1 MIWFLF
7 NVIDVDYSLTI
18 FLIFLFLGFVILT
31 IYLGIKIV
39 PQSDVFVIERFGKY
53 SRTLNAGLS
62 IIVPYLDKVAHKVS
76 ILERQLKE
84 FTISV
89 ITSDNV
95 EVSLNSTVF
104 YRVTDASRSVYRI
117 KDIDSALK
125 TAATSIVRSAAG
137 KLDLDGLQSSR
148 DSMNSE
154 IDKKLSEAA
163 EVWGIEVTRT
173 EITDVEVDEDTKK
186 AQRQQLN
193 AERARRAAVAEAEGE
208 KKSIELKADAQLYE
222 SQKEA
227 EAIKIKADAEAYEVK
242 TKAKA
247 DAEQTTLL
255 ANAISKNG
263 KPAVEFEV
271 MKRQVSAIGELAK
284 SNSTKTIILPTDV
297 TKILGTLETF
307 LSMKSKNKI
316 MPIEVLSFLTLW
328 MLNSKV
334 WLIIGILIVCLEL
347 IDGSFIFFFTNRLS
361 SLINSLILYIQ
372 NNQII
377 IENEILRFWY
387 HPFLSLAILS
397 LIFSILLQKFSKRKN
412 EEDINDY

>member
-1 MIWFLF
+1 M
-7 NVIDVDYSLTI
+7 TI
-18 FLIFLFLGFVILT
+18 FLTFLFLGFIVLT

-62 IIVPYLDKVAHKVS
+62 VIVPYLDKVAHKVS
-76 ILERQLKE
+76 ILERQLNE
-84 FTISV
+84 FAISV

-104 YRVTDASRSVYRI
+104 FRVTDASRSVYRI
-117 KDIDSALK
+117 KDINSALK

-148 DSMNSE
+148 ESMNTE

-193 AERARRAAVAEAEGE
+193 AERARRASVAEAEGE
-208 KKSIELKADAQLYE
+208 KKSIELKADAKLYE

-227 EAIKIKADAEAYEVK
+227 EAIKIKADADAYEIRI
-242 TKAKA
+242 KAKA

-263 KPAVEFEV
+263 KPAIEFEV

-284 SNSTKTIILPTDV
+284 SNSAKTVILPTDV

-307 LSMKSKNKI
+307 LEMKNK
-316 MPIEVLSFLTLW
+316 
-328 MLNSKV
+328 K
-334 WLIIGILIVCLEL
+334 
-347 IDGSFIFFFTNRLS
+347 
-361 SLINSLILYIQ
+361 
-372 NNQII
+372 
-377 IENEILRFWY
+377 
-387 HPFLSLAILS
+387 
-397 LIFSILLQKFSKRKN
+397 
-412 EEDINDY
+412 

>member
-1 MIWFLF
+1 M
-7 NVIDVDYSLTI
+7 TI
-18 FLIFLFLGFVILT
+18 FLTFLFLGFIVLT

-62 IIVPYLDKVAHKVS
+62 VIVPYLDKVAHKVS
-76 ILERQLKE
+76 ILERQLNE
-84 FTISV
+84 FAISV

-117 KDIDSALK
+117 KDINSALK

-148 DSMNSE
+148 ESMNTE

-193 AERARRAAVAEAEGE
+193 AERARRASVAEAEGE
-208 KKSIELKADAQLYE
+208 KKSIELKADAKLYE

-227 EAIKIKADAEAYEVK
+227 EAIKIKADADAYEIR

-263 KPAVEFEV
+263 KPAIEFEV

-284 SNSTKTIILPTDV
+284 SNSAKTVILPTDV

-307 LSMKSKNKI
+307 LEMKNK
-316 MPIEVLSFLTLW
+316 
-328 MLNSKV
+328 K
-334 WLIIGILIVCLEL
+334 
-347 IDGSFIFFFTNRLS
+347 
-361 SLINSLILYIQ
+361 
-372 NNQII
+372 
-377 IENEILRFWY
+377 
-387 HPFLSLAILS
+387 
-397 LIFSILLQKFSKRKN
+397 
-412 EEDINDY
+412 

>member
-1 MIWFLF
+1 M
-7 NVIDVDYSLTI
+7 DYSLTI

-173 EITDVEVDEDTKK
+173 EITDIEVDEDTKK

-307 LSMKSKNKI
+307 LSMKNK
-316 MPIEVLSFLTLW
+316 
-328 MLNSKV
+328 K
-334 WLIIGILIVCLEL
+334 
-347 IDGSFIFFFTNRLS
+347 
-361 SLINSLILYIQ
+361 
-372 NNQII
+372 
-377 IENEILRFWY
+377 
-387 HPFLSLAILS
+387 
-397 LIFSILLQKFSKRKN
+397 
-412 EEDINDY
+412 

>member
-1 MIWFLF
+1 M
-7 NVIDVDYSLTI
+7 TI
-18 FLIFLFLGFVILT
+18 FLTFLFLGFIVLT

-62 IIVPYLDKVAHKVS
+62 VIVPYLDKVAHKVS
-76 ILERQLKE
+76 ILERQLNE
-84 FTISV
+84 FAISV

-104 YRVTDASRSVYRI
+104 FRVTDASRSVYRI
-117 KDIDSALK
+117 KDINSALK

-148 DSMNSE
+148 ESMNTE

-193 AERARRAAVAEAEGE
+193 AERARRASVAEAEGE
-208 KKSIELKADAQLYE
+208 KKSIELKADAKLYE

-227 EAIKIKADAEAYEVK
+227 EAIKIKADADAYEIR

-263 KPAVEFEV
+263 KPAIEFEV

-284 SNSTKTIILPTDV
+284 SNSAKTVILPTDV

-307 LSMKSKNKI
+307 LEMKNK
-316 MPIEVLSFLTLW
+316 
-328 MLNSKV
+328 K
-334 WLIIGILIVCLEL
+334 
-347 IDGSFIFFFTNRLS
+347 
-361 SLINSLILYIQ
+361 
-372 NNQII
+372 
-377 IENEILRFWY
+377 
-387 HPFLSLAILS
+387 
-397 LIFSILLQKFSKRKN
+397 
-412 EEDINDY
+412 

>member
-1 MIWFLF
+1 M
-7 NVIDVDYSLTI
+7 DYSLTI

-84 FTISV
+84 FRISV

-173 EITDVEVDEDTKK
+173 EITDIEVDEDTKK

-307 LSMKSKNKI
+307 LSMKSKK
-316 MPIEVLSFLTLW
+316 
-328 MLNSKV
+328 
-334 WLIIGILIVCLEL
+334 
-347 IDGSFIFFFTNRLS
+347 
-361 SLINSLILYIQ
+361 
-372 NNQII
+372 
-377 IENEILRFWY
+377 
-387 HPFLSLAILS
+387 
-397 LIFSILLQKFSKRKN
+397 
-412 EEDINDY
+412 

>member
-1 MIWFLF
+1 M
-7 NVIDVDYSLTI
+7 TI
-18 FLIFLFLGFVILT
+18 FLTFLFLGFIVLT

-62 IIVPYLDKVAHKVS
+62 LIVPYLDKVAHKVS
-76 ILERQLKE
+76 ILERQLNE
-84 FTISV
+84 FAISV

-104 YRVTDASRSVYRI
+104 FRVTDASRSVYRI
-117 KDIDSALK
+117 KDINSALK

-148 DSMNSE
+148 ESMNTE
-154 IDKKLSEAA
+154 IDKKLSEAS
-163 EVWGIEVTRT
+163 EVWGVEVTRT

-193 AERARRAAVAEAEGE
+193 AERARRASVAEAEGE
-208 KKSIELKADAQLYE
+208 KKSIELKADAKLYE

-227 EAIKIKADAEAYEVK
+227 EAIKVKADADAYEIR

-263 KPAVEFEV
+263 KPAIEFEV

-284 SNSTKTIILPTDV
+284 SNSAKTVILPTDV

-307 LSMKSKNKI
+307 LEMKNK
-316 MPIEVLSFLTLW
+316 
-328 MLNSKV
+328 K
-334 WLIIGILIVCLEL
+334 
-347 IDGSFIFFFTNRLS
+347 
-361 SLINSLILYIQ
+361 
-372 NNQII
+372 
-377 IENEILRFWY
+377 
-387 HPFLSLAILS
+387 
-397 LIFSILLQKFSKRKN
+397 
-412 EEDINDY
+412 

>member
-1 MIWFLF
+1 
-7 NVIDVDYSLTI
+7 VDYSLTI

-173 EITDVEVDEDTKK
+173 EITDIEVDEDTKK

-208 KKSIELKADAQLYE
+208 KTSIELKADAQLYE

-227 EAIKIKADAEAYEVK
+227 EAIKIKADAEAYEIK

-307 LSMKSKNKI
+307 LSMKNK
-316 MPIEVLSFLTLW
+316 
-328 MLNSKV
+328 K
-334 WLIIGILIVCLEL
+334 
-347 IDGSFIFFFTNRLS
+347 
-361 SLINSLILYIQ
+361 
-372 NNQII
+372 
-377 IENEILRFWY
+377 
-387 HPFLSLAILS
+387 
-397 LIFSILLQKFSKRKN
+397 
-412 EEDINDY
+412 

>member
-1 MIWFLF
+1 M
-7 NVIDVDYSLTI
+7 DYSLTI

-307 LSMKSKNKI
+307 LSMKSKK
-316 MPIEVLSFLTLW
+316 
-328 MLNSKV
+328 
-334 WLIIGILIVCLEL
+334 
-347 IDGSFIFFFTNRLS
+347 
-361 SLINSLILYIQ
+361 
-372 NNQII
+372 
-377 IENEILRFWY
+377 
-387 HPFLSLAILS
+387 
-397 LIFSILLQKFSKRKN
+397 
-412 EEDINDY
+412 

>member
-1 MIWFLF
+1 M
-7 NVIDVDYSLTI
+7 DYSLTI

-84 FTISV
+84 FRISV

-173 EITDVEVDEDTKK
+173 EITDIEVDEDTKK

-208 KKSIELKADAQLYE
+208 KK
-222 SQKEA
+222 
-227 EAIKIKADAEAYEVK
+227 
-242 TKAKA
+242 
-247 DAEQTTLL
+247 
-255 ANAISKNG
+255 
-263 KPAVEFEV
+263 
-271 MKRQVSAIGELAK
+271 
-284 SNSTKTIILPTDV
+284 
-297 TKILGTLETF
+297 
-307 LSMKSKNKI
+307 
-316 MPIEVLSFLTLW
+316 
-328 MLNSKV
+328 
-334 WLIIGILIVCLEL
+334 
-347 IDGSFIFFFTNRLS
+347 
-361 SLINSLILYIQ
+361 IN
-372 NNQII
+372 
-377 IENEILRFWY
+377 
-387 HPFLSLAILS
+387 
-397 LIFSILLQKFSKRKN
+397 
-412 EEDINDY
+412 

>member
-1 MIWFLF
+1 M
-7 NVIDVDYSLTI
+7 DYSLTI

-173 EITDVEVDEDTKK
+173 EITDIEVDEDTKK

-208 KKSIELKADAQLYE
+208 KTSIELKADAQLYE

-227 EAIKIKADAEAYEVK
+227 EAIKIKADAEAYEIK

-307 LSMKSKNKI
+307 LSMKNK
-316 MPIEVLSFLTLW
+316 
-328 MLNSKV
+328 K
-334 WLIIGILIVCLEL
+334 
-347 IDGSFIFFFTNRLS
+347 
-361 SLINSLILYIQ
+361 
-372 NNQII
+372 
-377 IENEILRFWY
+377 
-387 HPFLSLAILS
+387 
-397 LIFSILLQKFSKRKN
+397 
-412 EEDINDY
+412 

>member
-1 MIWFLF
+1 MTIL
-7 NVIDVDYSLTI
+7 LT
-18 FLIFLFLGFVILT
+18 FLFLGFIVLT

-62 IIVPYLDKVAHKVS
+62 VIVPYLDKVAHKVS
-76 ILERQLKE
+76 ILERQLNE
-84 FTISV
+84 FSISV

-148 DSMNSE
+148 ESMNTE

-173 EITDVEVDEDTKK
+173 EITDIEVDEDTKK

-193 AERARRAAVAEAEGE
+193 AERARRASVAEAEGE
-208 KKSIELKADAQLYE
+208 KKSIELKADAKLYE

-227 EAIKIKADAEAYEVK
+227 EAIKIKADADAYEIRI
-242 TKAKA
+242 KAKA

-263 KPAVEFEV
+263 KPAIEFEV

-284 SNSTKTIILPTDV
+284 SDSAKTVILPTDV

-307 LSMKSKNKI
+307 LEMKNK
-316 MPIEVLSFLTLW
+316 
-328 MLNSKV
+328 K
-334 WLIIGILIVCLEL
+334 
-347 IDGSFIFFFTNRLS
+347 
-361 SLINSLILYIQ
+361 
-372 NNQII
+372 
-377 IENEILRFWY
+377 
-387 HPFLSLAILS
+387 
-397 LIFSILLQKFSKRKN
+397 
-412 EEDINDY
+412 

>member
-1 MIWFLF
+1 M
-7 NVIDVDYSLTI
+7 TI
-18 FLIFLFLGFVILT
+18 FLTFLFLGFIVLT

-62 IIVPYLDKVAHKVS
+62 VIVPYLDKVAHKVS
-76 ILERQLKE
+76 ILERQLNE
-84 FTISV
+84 FSISV

-117 KDIDSALK
+117 KDINSALK

-148 DSMNSE
+148 ESMNTE

-193 AERARRAAVAEAEGE
+193 AERARRASVAEAEGE
-208 KKSIELKADAQLYE
+208 KKSIELKADAKLYE

-227 EAIKIKADAEAYEVK
+227 EAIKVKADADAYEIR

-263 KPAVEFEV
+263 KPAIEFEV

-284 SNSTKTIILPTDV
+284 SNSAKTVILPTDV

-307 LSMKSKNKI
+307 LEMKNK
-316 MPIEVLSFLTLW
+316 
-328 MLNSKV
+328 K
-334 WLIIGILIVCLEL
+334 
-347 IDGSFIFFFTNRLS
+347 
-361 SLINSLILYIQ
+361 
-372 NNQII
+372 
-377 IENEILRFWY
+377 
-387 HPFLSLAILS
+387 
-397 LIFSILLQKFSKRKN
+397 
-412 EEDINDY
+412 

>member
-1 MIWFLF
+1 MC
-7 NVIDVDYSLTI
+7 VINVDYSMTI
-18 FLIFLFLGFVILT
+18 FLTFLFLGFIVLT

-39 PQSDVFVIERFGKY
+39 PQSNVFVIERFGKY

-62 IIVPYLDKVAHKVS
+62 VIVPYLDKVAHKVS
-76 ILERQLKE
+76 ILEKQLNE
-84 FTISV
+84 FSISV

-148 DSMNSE
+148 ESMNTE

-173 EITDVEVDEDTKK
+173 EITDIEVDEDTKK

-193 AERARRAAVAEAEGE
+193 AERARRASVAEAEGE
-208 KKSIELKADAQLYE
+208 KKSIELKADAKLYE

-227 EAIKIKADAEAYEVK
+227 EAIKIKADADAYEIRI
-242 TKAKA
+242 KAKA

-263 KPAVEFEV
+263 KPAIEFEV

-284 SNSTKTIILPTDV
+284 SDSAKTVILPTDV

-307 LSMKSKNKI
+307 LEMK
-316 MPIEVLSFLTLW
+316 
-328 MLNSKV
+328 
-334 WLIIGILIVCLEL
+334 
-347 IDGSFIFFFTNRLS
+347 NR
-361 SLINSLILYIQ
+361 
-372 NNQII
+372 
-377 IENEILRFWY
+377 
-387 HPFLSLAILS
+387 
-397 LIFSILLQKFSKRKN
+397 K
-412 EEDINDY
+412 

>member
-1 MIWFLF
+1 M
-7 NVIDVDYSLTI
+7 TI
-18 FLIFLFLGFVILT
+18 FLTFLFLGFIVLT

-39 PQSDVFVIERFGKY
+39 PQSNVFVIERFGKY

-62 IIVPYLDKVAHKVS
+62 VIVPYLDKVAHKVS
-76 ILERQLKE
+76 ILEKQLNE
-84 FTISV
+84 FSISV

-148 DSMNSE
+148 ESMNTE

-173 EITDVEVDEDTKK
+173 EITDIEVDEDTKK

-193 AERARRAAVAEAEGE
+193 AERARRASVAEAEGE
-208 KKSIELKADAQLYE
+208 KKSIELKADAKLYE

-227 EAIKIKADAEAYEVK
+227 EAIKIKADADAYEIRI
-242 TKAKA
+242 KAKA

-263 KPAVEFEV
+263 KPAIEFEV

-284 SNSTKTIILPTDV
+284 SDSAKTVILPTDV

-307 LSMKSKNKI
+307 LEMK
-316 MPIEVLSFLTLW
+316 
-328 MLNSKV
+328 
-334 WLIIGILIVCLEL
+334 
-347 IDGSFIFFFTNRLS
+347 NR
-361 SLINSLILYIQ
+361 
-372 NNQII
+372 
-377 IENEILRFWY
+377 
-387 HPFLSLAILS
+387 
-397 LIFSILLQKFSKRKN
+397 K
-412 EEDINDY
+412 

>member
-1 MIWFLF
+1 MF
-7 NVIDVDYSLTI
+7 
-18 FLIFLFLGFVILT
+18 
-31 IYLGIKIV
+31 YLGIKIV

-62 IIVPYLDKVAHKVS
+62 VIVPYLDKVAHKVS
-76 ILERQLKE
+76 ILERQLNE
-84 FTISV
+84 FAISV

-117 KDIDSALK
+117 KDINSALK

-148 DSMNSE
+148 ESMNTE

-193 AERARRAAVAEAEGE
+193 AERARRASVAEAEGE
-208 KKSIELKADAQLYE
+208 KKSIELKADAKLYE

-227 EAIKIKADAEAYEVK
+227 EAIKIKADADAYEIR

-263 KPAVEFEV
+263 KPAIEFEV

-284 SNSTKTIILPTDV
+284 SNSAKTVILPTDV
-297 TKILGTLETF
+297 TKVLGTLETF
-307 LSMKSKNKI
+307 LEMKNK
-316 MPIEVLSFLTLW
+316 
-328 MLNSKV
+328 K
-334 WLIIGILIVCLEL
+334 
-347 IDGSFIFFFTNRLS
+347 
-361 SLINSLILYIQ
+361 
-372 NNQII
+372 
-377 IENEILRFWY
+377 
-387 HPFLSLAILS
+387 
-397 LIFSILLQKFSKRKN
+397 
-412 EEDINDY
+412 

>member
-1 MIWFLF
+1 M
-7 NVIDVDYSLTI
+7 TI
-18 FLIFLFLGFVILT
+18 FLTFLFLGFIVLT

-39 PQSDVFVIERFGKY
+39 PQSNVFVIERFGKY

-62 IIVPYLDKVAHKVS
+62 VIVPYLDKVAHKVS
-76 ILERQLKE
+76 ILEKQLNE
-84 FTISV
+84 FSISV

-148 DSMNSE
+148 ESMNTE

-163 EVWGIEVTRT
+163 EVWGVEVTRT
-173 EITDVEVDEDTKK
+173 EITDIEVDEDTKK

-193 AERARRAAVAEAEGE
+193 AERARRASVAEAEGE
-208 KKSIELKADAQLYE
+208 KKSIELKADAKLYE

-227 EAIKIKADAEAYEVK
+227 EAIKIKADADAYEIRI
-242 TKAKA
+242 KAKA

-263 KPAVEFEV
+263 KPAIEFEV

-284 SNSTKTIILPTDV
+284 SDSAKTVILPTDV

-307 LSMKSKNKI
+307 LEMK
-316 MPIEVLSFLTLW
+316 
-328 MLNSKV
+328 
-334 WLIIGILIVCLEL
+334 
-347 IDGSFIFFFTNRLS
+347 NR
-361 SLINSLILYIQ
+361 
-372 NNQII
+372 
-377 IENEILRFWY
+377 
-387 HPFLSLAILS
+387 
-397 LIFSILLQKFSKRKN
+397 K
-412 EEDINDY
+412 

>member
-1 MIWFLF
+1 M
-7 NVIDVDYSLTI
+7 TI
-18 FLIFLFLGFVILT
+18 FLTFLFLGFIVLT

-62 IIVPYLDKVAHKVS
+62 VIVPYLDKVAHKVS
-76 ILERQLKE
+76 ILERQLNE
-84 FTISV
+84 FAISV

-104 YRVTDASRSVYRI
+104 FRVTDASRSVYRI
-117 KDIDSALK
+117 KDINSALK

-148 DSMNSE
+148 ESMNTE

-193 AERARRAAVAEAEGE
+193 AERARRASVAEAEGE
-208 KKSIELKADAQLYE
+208 KKSIELKADAKLYE

-227 EAIKIKADAEAYEVK
+227 EAIKVKADADAYEIR

-263 KPAVEFEV
+263 KPAIEFEV

-284 SNSTKTIILPTDV
+284 SNSAKTVILPTDV

-307 LSMKSKNKI
+307 LEMKNK
-316 MPIEVLSFLTLW
+316 
-328 MLNSKV
+328 K
-334 WLIIGILIVCLEL
+334 
-347 IDGSFIFFFTNRLS
+347 
-361 SLINSLILYIQ
+361 
-372 NNQII
+372 
-377 IENEILRFWY
+377 
-387 HPFLSLAILS
+387 
-397 LIFSILLQKFSKRKN
+397 
-412 EEDINDY
+412 

>member
-1 MIWFLF
+1 M
-7 NVIDVDYSLTI
+7 TI
-18 FLIFLFLGFVILT
+18 FLTFLFLGFIVLT

-62 IIVPYLDKVAHKVS
+62 VIVPYLDKVAHKVS
-76 ILERQLKE
+76 ILERQLNE
-84 FTISV
+84 FSISV

-148 DSMNSE
+148 ESMNTE

-173 EITDVEVDEDTKK
+173 EITDIEVDEDTKK

-193 AERARRAAVAEAEGE
+193 AERARRASVAEAEGE
-208 KKSIELKADAQLYE
+208 KKSIELKADAKLYE

-227 EAIKIKADAEAYEVK
+227 EAIKIKADADAYEIRI
-242 TKAKA
+242 KAKA

-263 KPAVEFEV
+263 KPAIEFEV

-284 SNSTKTIILPTDV
+284 SDSAKTVILPTDV

-307 LSMKSKNKI
+307 LEMK
-316 MPIEVLSFLTLW
+316 
-328 MLNSKV
+328 
-334 WLIIGILIVCLEL
+334 
-347 IDGSFIFFFTNRLS
+347 NR
-361 SLINSLILYIQ
+361 
-372 NNQII
+372 
-377 IENEILRFWY
+377 
-387 HPFLSLAILS
+387 
-397 LIFSILLQKFSKRKN
+397 K
-412 EEDINDY
+412 

>member
-1 MIWFLF
+1 M
-7 NVIDVDYSLTI
+7 DYSLTI
-18 FLIFLFLGFVILT
+18 FLIFLFLGFIILT

-84 FTISV
+84 FRISV

-148 DSMNSE
+148 DSMNNE

-163 EVWGIEVTRT
+163 EVWGVEVTRT

-193 AERARRAAVAEAEGE
+193 AERARRASVAEAEGE

-222 SQKEA
+222 SQKQA
-227 EAIKIKADAEAYEVK
+227 EAIKIKADAEAYEIK
-242 TKAKA
+242 IKAKA

-307 LSMKSKNKI
+307 LSMKNK
-316 MPIEVLSFLTLW
+316 
-328 MLNSKV
+328 K
-334 WLIIGILIVCLEL
+334 
-347 IDGSFIFFFTNRLS
+347 
-361 SLINSLILYIQ
+361 
-372 NNQII
+372 
-377 IENEILRFWY
+377 
-387 HPFLSLAILS
+387 
-397 LIFSILLQKFSKRKN
+397 
-412 EEDINDY
+412 

>member
-1 MIWFLF
+1 M
-7 NVIDVDYSLTI
+7 
-18 FLIFLFLGFVILT
+18 
-31 IYLGIKIV
+31 
-39 PQSDVFVIERFGKY
+39 
-53 SRTLNAGLS
+53 
-62 IIVPYLDKVAHKVS
+62 PYLDKVAHKVS

-271 MKRQVSAIGELAK
+271 MKRQVSAIGELANLTLLK
-284 SNSTKTIILPTDV
+284 PSYYLPT
-297 TKILGTLETF
+297 
-307 LSMKSKNKI
+307 
-316 MPIEVLSFLTLW
+316 
-328 MLNSKV
+328 
-334 WLIIGILIVCLEL
+334 
-347 IDGSFIFFFTNRLS
+347 
-361 SLINSLILYIQ
+361 
-372 NNQII
+372 
-377 IENEILRFWY
+377 
-387 HPFLSLAILS
+387 
-397 LIFSILLQKFSKRKN
+397 
-412 EEDINDY
+412 

>member
-1 MIWFLF
+1 MA
-7 NVIDVDYSLTI
+7 
-18 FLIFLFLGFVILT
+18 GFIT
-31 IYLGIKIV
+31 SA
-39 PQSDVFVIERFGKY
+39 SD
-53 SRTLNAGLS
+53 
-62 IIVPYLDKVAHKVS
+62 IVPYLDKVAHKVS
-76 ILERQLKE
+76 ILERQLNE
-84 FTISV
+84 FAISV

-104 YRVTDASRSVYRI
+104 FRVTDASRSVYRI
-117 KDIDSALK
+117 KDINSALK

-148 DSMNSE
+148 ESMNTE

-193 AERARRAAVAEAEGE
+193 AERARRASVAEAEGE
-208 KKSIELKADAQLYE
+208 KKSIELKADAKLYE

-227 EAIKIKADAEAYEVK
+227 EAIKIKADADAYEIR

-263 KPAVEFEV
+263 KPAIEFEV

-284 SNSTKTIILPTDV
+284 SNSAKTVILPTDV

-307 LSMKSKNKI
+307 LEMKNK
-316 MPIEVLSFLTLW
+316 
-328 MLNSKV
+328 K
-334 WLIIGILIVCLEL
+334 
-347 IDGSFIFFFTNRLS
+347 
-361 SLINSLILYIQ
+361 
-372 NNQII
+372 
-377 IENEILRFWY
+377 
-387 HPFLSLAILS
+387 
-397 LIFSILLQKFSKRKN
+397 
-412 EEDINDY
+412 

>member
-1 MIWFLF
+1 M
-7 NVIDVDYSLTI
+7 TI
-18 FLIFLFLGFVILT
+18 FLTFLFLGFIVLT

-62 IIVPYLDKVAHKVS
+62 VIVPYLDKVAHKVS
-76 ILERQLKE
+76 ILERQLNE
-84 FTISV
+84 FSISV

-148 DSMNSE
+148 ESMNTE

-173 EITDVEVDEDTKK
+173 EITDIEVDEDTKK

-193 AERARRAAVAEAEGE
+193 AERARRASVAEAEGE
-208 KKSIELKADAQLYE
+208 KKSIELKADAKLYE

-227 EAIKIKADAEAYEVK
+227 EAIKIKADADAYEIRI
-242 TKAKA
+242 KAKA

-263 KPAVEFEV
+263 KPAIEFEV

-284 SNSTKTIILPTDV
+284 SDSAKTVILPTDV

-307 LSMKSKNKI
+307 LEMKNK
-316 MPIEVLSFLTLW
+316 
-328 MLNSKV
+328 K
-334 WLIIGILIVCLEL
+334 
-347 IDGSFIFFFTNRLS
+347 
-361 SLINSLILYIQ
+361 
-372 NNQII
+372 
-377 IENEILRFWY
+377 
-387 HPFLSLAILS
+387 
-397 LIFSILLQKFSKRKN
+397 
-412 EEDINDY
+412 